1 MSGGVAAQ
9 PRTAR
14 SIMVGN
20 DGRCDIDGARRA
32 GLATLY
38 VRSNLSPQ
46 EPWPRADLTLRA
58 MDIPAMARLLTG
70 APGEAKSV

>member
-1 MSGGVAAQ
+1 
-9 PRTAR
+9 
-14 SIMVGN
+14 MVGN
-20 DGRCDIDGARRA
+20 DGRCGIDGARRA

-46 EPWPRADLTLRA
+46 DLWPRTGLTLRA

-70 APGEAKSV
+70 APGEPKSV

>member
-46 EPWPRADLTLRA
+46 EPWPRAGLTLRA
-58 MDIPAMARLLTG
+58 MDIPPPWPAC
-70 APGEAKSV
+70 